1 MKTLDLPSQEY
12 IRRVTRWAQPVPD
25 AKPQEP
31 ANPHPLKGK
40 PKASTITPAEVH
52 EMRRLKMSGML
63 NKEIAEKMGRS
74 YTAVQVIV
82 TDLTKAT
89 RNEADQK
96 RAIIRQLR
104 DRGATFNEITRAT
117 GAKKTEIQ
125 WAVNKPARL
134 ARRSR
139 LLKPKQ
145 TTGQSQNNR

>member
-1 MKTLDLPSQEY
+1 
-12 IRRVTRWAQPVPD
+12 
-25 AKPQEP
+25 
-31 ANPHPLKGK
+31 
-40 PKASTITPAEVH
+40 
-52 EMRRLKMSGML
+52 MRRLKMSGML

-104 DRGATFNEITRAT
+104 DRGATYREITRAT

-125 WAVNKPARL
+125 WAVNKPVRVAG
-134 ARRSR
+134 RSR
-139 LLKPKQ
+139 
-145 TTGQSQNNR
+145 

>member
-1 MKTLDLPSQEY
+1 MKILDLPSQEY
-12 IRRVTRWAQPVPD
+12 IRQVTRWEQPPEV
-25 AKPQEP
+25 KPQEP
-31 ANPHPLKGK
+31 AKPHPLKGK
-40 PKASTITPAEVH
+40 PKASMITPAEVH

-89 RNEADQK
+89 RNQADQK

-104 DRGATFNEITRAT
+104 DRGATYREITRAT

-125 WAVNKPARL
+125 WAIKKPARL
-134 ARRSR
+134 ARRS
-139 LLKPKQ
+139 P
-145 TTGQSQNNR
+145 